1 MRRVAGPAPRAL
13 TVKHGEA
20 YRRRCPADSPRRR
33 LSAVHRANPDSPD
46 NRTPAYVH
54 MSTASTTDFVSRRL
68 PAGWRW
74 LGIGMRA
81 VHLAAVVLLGAAVL
95 GAAPRLPFA
104 VTGVA
109 LLASGLVLLALET
122 WKAPGVLMELAGAGM
137 LAKLAFIVWMVVDV
151 PHAELAFWLVTLWS
165 VVFAH
170 APASF
175 RHRRIDAL
183 WRRRS

>member
-1 MRRVAGPAPRAL
+1 MAPLPMSKLPATAF
-13 TVKHGEA
+13 
-20 YRRRCPADSPRRR
+20 
-33 LSAVHRANPDSPD
+33 NP
-46 NRTPAYVH
+46 
-54 MSTASTTDFVSRRL
+54 RRL

-81 VHLAAVVLLGAAVL
+81 IHLAAVVLLGTAVL

-109 LLASGLVLLALET
+109 LLATGFVLLALET
-122 WKAPGVLMELAGAGM
+122 WKKPNHLMQFAGAAM
-137 LAKLAFIVWMVVDV
+137 LAKLAFIAWMVVDV
-151 PHAELAFWLVTLWS
+151 PRAELAFWLVTLWS

-175 RHRRIDAL
+175 RHRRIDAP
-183 WRRRS
+183 WGGRAAR